1 MNDTE
6 SLERI
11 IESIIFVSKHPV
23 TAQELSGFLKDVEK
37 KEVTRALGE
46 LEKRWEAAGRS
57 FTLGNVA
64 GGYRFRT
71 RPEYSEYIVRFNKE
85 IKKFRLSKPALEVLA
100 IIAYRQPV
108 TKIEAD
114 RIRGV
119 DCSSS
124 VGLLLEKNF
133 IEISGRKE
141 VPGKPFL
148 YRTTG
153 LFLETFGLKNLRDL
167 PTVKEIERIR
177 EDLSPDEVRTQ
188 DAETAEEPERTE
200 EDPGETD

>member
-6 SLERI
+6 SLEKI
-11 IESIIFVSKHPV
+11 IESIIFVSKYPV

-46 LEKRWEAAGRS
+46 LEKRWGGAGRS

-71 RPEYSEYIVRFNKE
+71 RPEYSEYIVQFNRE

-114 RIRGV
+114 KIRGV

-124 VGLLLEKNF
+124 VGFLLEKNF

-153 LFLETFGLKNLRDL
+153 LFLETFGLKSLKDL

-177 EDLSPDEVRTQ
+177 EDLAPDEVRTT
-188 DAETAEEPERTE
+188 DIETAGEAGRTE
-200 EDPGETD
+200 EDPGEAD